1 MLNRST
7 SSLNSESVLRATKF
21 VIYSIVITVE
31 TSMTGMY
38 LGDTVLE
45 GDH

>member
-7 SSLNSESVLRATKF
+7 YSLDNESVLRATKF
-21 VIYSIVITVE
+21 VIYSIVIT
-31 TSMTGMY
+31 SMTGMY
-38 LGDTVLE
+38 LGDAVLE

>member
-7 SSLNSESVLRATKF
+7 SSLDNESVLRATKF

>member
-7 SSLNSESVLRATKF
+7 FSLDSESVLRTTKF

-31 TSMTGMY
+31 TSMTDMY